1 MGHLNGKES
10 RITVQVLVGHLQSSK
25 SVFCANL
32 GWMTQMTQMKKKKKL
47 A

>member
-1 MGHLNGKES
+1 MGHLNGMEA
-10 RITVQVLVGHLQSSK
+10 RITFQVLVGHLQSWK
-25 SVFCANL
+25 NVFSANL

>member
-10 RITVQVLVGHLQSSK
+10 RITVQVLVGHLQRWK
-25 SVFCANL
+25 NVLCAHL
-32 GWMTQMTQMKKKKKL
+32 GWMTQMKKKKKKL